1 MTDVKRLA
9 NDLWRVCTSQKKPGE
24 EIRLDMM
31 NIGMEVAPTPTPV
44 SKPRPTS
51 LGLPLFL
58 VTTSQETKEHPSPR
72 RTQAVLC
79 NFVIEAEAVRQPAS
93 RSDWILGLCQFA
105 AL

>member
-1 MTDVKRLA
+1 MESLHI
-9 NDLWRVCTSQKKPGE
+9 SE
-24 EIRLDMM
+24 ETWGRNQVGHDEHE
-31 NIGMEVAPTPTPV
+31 GMEVAPTPTPV